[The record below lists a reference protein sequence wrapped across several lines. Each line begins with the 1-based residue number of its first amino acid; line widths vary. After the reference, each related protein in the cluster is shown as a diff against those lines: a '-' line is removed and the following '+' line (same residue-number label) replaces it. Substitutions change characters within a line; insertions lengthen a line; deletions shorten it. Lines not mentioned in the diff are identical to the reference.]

1 MDESSTDEQE
11 FPGLFEKGKKNT
23 EENESNS
30 SENFDKTKKIS
41 KKDKKDKKE
50 KSDRTSY
57 EALGADSDEDG
68 ESRLFRSPS
77 KSKKSKTFKFP
88 SATKKEKREKSK
100 EPDVTVKD
108 TPDGKDKKVKEKY
121 KEHKEKDK
129 KEKKKEKEKSKT
141 GATSS
146 EAFEPGDILP
156 VFGMS
161 LGLAVERSKC
171 HDGVKL
177 PLVVRDCID
186 FLQENLGSDQ
196 LYKTEGVKTRIQN
209 LKRCYNNRDPI
220 TDEMD
225 VATASSLLKSFIS
238 DLPEPILTTELIA
251 RFEEVSASPD
261 VTTQAKEFSLLIDQL
276 PKANQVL
283 LAWTTRHLSAVI
295 NHGKSNK
302 LNAQSLAVLL
312 SPILQMSHRLLITLL
327 CHADLLF
334 ADVHLQK

>member
-1 MDESSTDEQE
+1 MDDSSTDEQE
-11 FPGLFEKGKKNT
+11 FPGLYEKGKKT
-23 EENESNS
+23 VDENESNS
-30 SENFDKTKKIS
+30 SENFEKSKKTS

-50 KSDRTSY
+50 KY

-88 SATKKEKREKSK
+88 SSVKKEKREKSR
-100 EPDVTVKD
+100 EPID
-108 TPDGKDKKVKEKY
+108 TPDGKDKKSKEKE
-121 KEHKEKDK
+121 KHKDHKEKDK

-141 GATSS
+141 SGAASDD
-146 EAFEPGDILP
+146 PGDLLP
-156 VFGMS
+156 IFGMS

-186 FLQENLGSDQ
+186 FLQENLNSDQ
-196 LYKTEGVKTRIQN
+196 IYKVEGVKTRIQN
-209 LKRCYNNRDPI
+209 LKKCYNNRDPI
-220 TDEMD
+220 TEVMD
-225 VATASSLLKSFIS
+225 VATASSLLKTYIS
-238 DLPEPILTTELIA
+238 ELPEPILTTELIA

-261 VTTQAKEFSLLIDQL
+261 VTEQAKEFSLLIDQL
-276 PKANQVL
+276 PKVNQVL
-283 LAWTTRHLSAVI
+283 LAWITRHLSAVI

>member
-11 FPGLFEKGKKNT
+11 FPGLYEKGKKN
-23 EENESNS
+23 EENESGNS
-30 SENFDKTKKIS
+30 TENFDKTKKLS

-50 KSDRTSY
+50 KQSY

-68 ESRLFRSPS
+68 ESKLFRSPS

-88 SATKKEKREKSK
+88 SSTKKEKREKSK
-100 EPDVTVKD
+100 EPEMPKD
-108 TPDGKDKKVKEKY
+108 TPDGKDKKLKEKH
-121 KEHKEKDK
+121 KDHKEKDK
-129 KEKKKEKEKSKT
+129 KEKKKEKSK
-141 GATSS
+141 ATATTS
-146 EAFEPGDILP
+146 EAYDPGDVLP

-177 PLVVRDCID
+177 PLVVRECID
-186 FLQENLGSDQ
+186 FLQENLTSDQ
-196 LYKTEGVKTRIQN
+196 LYKTDGVKTRIQN
-209 LKRCYNNRDPI
+209 LKKCYNNRDPI
-220 TDEMD
+220 TEEMD
-225 VATASSLLKSFIS
+225 VATASSLLKAFIS

-261 VTTQAKEFSLLIDQL
+261 VTTQAKEFSLLIEQL

-283 LAWTTRHLSAVI
+283 LAWLTRHLSAVI
-295 NHGKSNK
+295 NEGKSNK
-302 LNAQSLAVLL
+302 LNAQGLAVLL

-334 ADVHLQK
+334 ADVELQK

>member
-11 FPGLFEKGKKNT
+11 FPGLYEKGKKNVD
-23 EENESNS
+23 ENESNS
-30 SENFDKTKKIS
+30 SENFDKVKKTS
-41 KKDKKDKKE
+41 KKEKKDKKE
-50 KSDRTSY
+50 KSDRQSY

-68 ESRLFRSPS
+68 ESKLFRSPS

-88 SATKKEKREKSK
+88 SSTKKEKREKSR
-100 EPDVTVKD
+100 EPMD
-108 TPDGKDKKVKEKY
+108 TPDGKDKKSKDKGKDY
-121 KEHKEKDK
+121 KEKDK

-141 GATSS
+141 SGTASDPN
-146 EAFEPGDILP
+146 EGDLLP
-156 VFGMS
+156 IFGMS

-186 FLQENLGSDQ
+186 FLQENLSSDQ
-196 LYKTEGVKTRIQN
+196 IYKVEGAKTRIQN
-209 LKRCYNNRDPI
+209 LKKCYNNRDQI
-220 TDEMD
+220 TEVMD
-225 VATASSLLKSFIS
+225 VPTASSLLKTYLSS
-238 DLPEPILTTELIA
+238 LPEPILTTELIA

-276 PKANQVL
+276 PKVNQVL
-283 LAWTTRHLSAVI
+283 LAWTSRHLSAVI

>member
-1 MDESSTDEQE
+1 MDDSSTDEQE
-11 FPGLFEKGKKNT
+11 FPGLYEKGKKNV

-30 SENFDKTKKIS
+30 SENFEKLKKTS
-41 KKDKKDKKE
+41 KKDKKDKKD
-50 KSDRTSY
+50 KSDRQSY

-68 ESRLFRSPS
+68 ESKLFRSPS

-88 SATKKEKREKSK
+88 SSVKKEKREKSR
-100 EPDVTVKD
+100 EPMD
-108 TPDGKDKKVKEKY
+108 TPDKDKKSKEKH
-121 KEHKEKDK
+121 KEKDHKEKDK
-129 KEKKKEKEKSKT
+129 KEKKKEKSKT
-141 GATSS
+141 SGSDPHD
-146 EAFEPGDILP
+146 PGDLLP
-156 VFGMS
+156 IFGMS

-186 FLQENLGSDQ
+186 FLQENLSSDQ
-196 LYKTEGVKTRIQN
+196 IYKVEGVKTRIQN
-209 LKRCYNNRDPI
+209 LKKCYNNRDPI
-220 TDEMD
+220 TEVMD
-225 VATASSLLKSFIS
+225 VATASSLLKTYIS

-276 PKANQVL
+276 PKVNQVL
-283 LAWTTRHLSAVI
+283 LAWISRHLSAVI

-334 ADVHLQK
+334 ADVELKK